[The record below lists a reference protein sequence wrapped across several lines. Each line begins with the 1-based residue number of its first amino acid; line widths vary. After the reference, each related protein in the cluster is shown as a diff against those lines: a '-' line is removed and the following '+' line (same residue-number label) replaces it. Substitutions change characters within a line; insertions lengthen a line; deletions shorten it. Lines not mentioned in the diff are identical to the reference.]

1 MTVPALVSISGLSV
15 RFGRRRAL
23 DAVDLTLSDDGG
35 VIGLFGRNGAGKSTL
50 IRVICG
56 LVNRHSGTITRS
68 GRIAYLPDVPMWYP
82 WLRLSTCI
90 ALGSRLW
97 PDFDAERAHALLA
110 TLRLDESLRVSQLS
124 KGMSEQ
130 VHIALTLA
138 RRCPLYVFD
147 EPLAAVD
154 PLTRDR
160 VIDLIRHERQPGSTV
175 LISTHLIAGLE
186 TLFDAAIVIDA
197 GRVLLHTETSAI
209 ASHGSLEA
217 QIKEVLT

>member
-1 MTVPALVSISGLSV
+1 MPELVSISGLTV
-15 RFGRRRAL
+15 RFGRRTAL
-23 DAVDLTLSDDGG
+23 DAVDLTLSDGAG

-56 LVNRHSGTITRS
+56 LINRHGGTVTRN
-68 GRIAYLPDVPMWYP
+68 GRIAYLPDAPMWYP
-82 WLRLSTCI
+82 RLRLSACI
-90 ALGSRLW
+90 ALGARLW
-97 PDFDAERAHALLA
+97 PDFDVDRAHALLEK
-110 TLRLDESLRVSQLS
+110 LRLNESLRVRELS

-138 RRCPLYVFD
+138 RRCSLYVFD

-160 VIDLIRHERQPGSTV
+160 VIDLIRSERQPGSTV

-186 TLFDAAIVIDA
+186 ALFDTAVVIDA

-209 ASHGSLEA
+209 ASQGSLEA
-217 QIKEVLT
+217 QIKEVLA